1 MVLISMNTPRL
12 LKQKDAT
19 KPLVSH
25 AEVTS
30 VLICSAILAAT
41 FLSLCSGFNRYL
53 ARYEQASDIPKVFF
67 QDRFN
72 PANIGNKNGRWLYG
86 KVLSVGDGDNFN
98 FYHMPGGILGGWGT
112 IRSEPQLKLNTYKG
126 PSTKAKKAAAQR
138 QDSNPLLSAW
148 GFITGSSNTKTTK
161 KTTTKRKQKASTT
174 NSNNKKQAKAV
185 SWYNE
190 MYNNWFTD
198 KTTSS
203 HFMSLP
209 IYYVNNYKV
218 KTISIRLCG
227 IDAPERSHFGS
238 KAQPFSDEAMNFL
251 KHTLLNKK
259 LYIKPLEI
267 DRYGRCVARVL
278 YKDNMFSKQK
288 DISLEML
295 KLGLATTFESKG
307 KIDFDGQEE
316 IYKKAEQESKRKK
329 RGMWRLKKLE
339 TPAEFKRKL
348 REAE

>member
-1 MVLISMNTPRL
+1 MNTPRL
-12 LKQKDAT
+12 LKKKDAT
-19 KPLVSH
+19 NSLVTH
-25 AEVTS
+25 NEVTS

-41 FLSLCSGFNRYL
+41 FLGLFSGFNRYL

-67 QDRFN
+67 QDRHL
-72 PANIGNKNGRWLYG
+72 ASNIGNKNGKWLYG

-112 IRSEPQLKLNTYKG
+112 IRSEPQLKLNKIKNTVKK
-126 PSTKAKKAAAQR
+126 TAKPAQNN
-138 QDSNPLLSAW
+138 DNLLTSVWKLIA
-148 GFITGSSNTKTTK
+148 GNNESKTK
-161 KTTTKRKQKASTT
+161 KKVTQKKHKTSRTTPE
-174 NSNNKKQAKAV
+174 NKKQAKAV
-185 SWYNE
+185 AWYNE
-190 MYNNWFTD
+190 LYNNWFTD
-198 KTTSS
+198 KTTSA

-209 IYYVNNYKV
+209 IYYVNNYKYR
-218 KTISIRLCG
+218 TISVRLCG

-238 KAQPFSDEAMNFL
+238 KAQPYSDEAMNFL

-278 YKDNMFSKQK
+278 YKDNLLSKEK

-295 KLGLATTFESKG
+295 KVGLATIFESKG

-316 IYKKAEQESKRKK
+316 IYKKAELEAKRKK

-339 TPAEFKRKL
+339 SPAEFKRKL
-348 REAE
+348 RESK